1 LIYLHKAVKTARS
14 TQHGIAATQRSF
26 LPQWAQW
33 ETAQHSRNQIIF
45 SPQRL
50 LEPLM
55 DTDKLKTLGR
65 AAWER
70 QFPHW
75 QETREKTMTYVCI

>member
-1 LIYLHKAVKTARS
+1 MRESVLSGITNRTAELFCLFEL
-14 TQHGIAATQRSF
+14 TT
-26 LPQWAQW
+26 
-33 ETAQHSRNQIIF
+33 EDTAQHSRNQMIF
-45 SPQRL
+45 FPQRL

-75 QETREKTMTYVCI
+75 QDTRENAVIHVCI